1 MENKAMQGVEA
12 GGFLFLN
19 GEDAALADKE
29 RKQIEYLEKHL
40 DYKNAEQVLSVYQK
54 LIEERTFKT
63 PVGVIYLKH
72 LQDFLTN
79 KEYIA
84 KVQAMSNFTVIGE
97 ANKPSPRVMKEF
109 LKSVNIEPSQTVV
122 VGDRPL
128 TDILAGKL
136 LGAKTILVDSITKDI
151 ENKPT
156 RFVRALERLTIK
168 K

>member
-1 MENKAMQGVEA
+1 MILKPDYN
-12 GGFLFLN
+12 
-19 GEDAALADKE
+19 
-29 RKQIEYLEKHL
+29 L
-40 DYKNAEQVLSVYQK
+40 DSVYDIDFK
-54 LIEERTFKT
+54 EIKSLGINAVLFDLDSTVMPSKSGEYPDKVVKMFEE
-63 PVGVIYLKH
+63 LK
-72 LQDFLTN
+72 QNFVVAIISNNKN
-79 KEYIA
+79 KEYIS

-156 RFVRALERLTIK
+156 RIVRALERLTIK

>member
-1 MENKAMQGVEA
+1 MFLKPDVNLKSIYDIDLDELKSQGVKAM
-12 GGFLFLN
+12 LFDLDSTVMPSKS
-19 GEDAALADKE
+19 GEYPDRIVKMFEEL
-29 RKQIEYLEKHL
+29 KQNFVVAIISNNK
-40 DYKNAEQVLSVYQK
+40 
-54 LIEERTFKT
+54 
-63 PVGVIYLKH
+63 
-72 LQDFLTN
+72 N